1 MNVLF
6 VCTGNTCRSPLAEAI
21 ARRLADERGL
31 DAYTFSSAGTD
42 AVDGAATDDT
52 IAVARERGLD
62 LTAFRSRRVTRD
74 LAGEADVVV
83 VMAEHHLEDPA
94 LAGLEQATLFA
105 GGPVRDPFGLGMG
118 AYRQTYEQLERAVG
132 DLLEGL
138 EAKRGTN

>member
-21 ARRLADERGL
+21 ARRVARERGL
-31 DAYTFSSAGTD
+31 EGYTFSSAGTD
-42 AVDGAATDDT
+42 AVEGAATEDT

-62 LTAFRSRRVTRD
+62 LTAFRSRRLTRD

-83 VMAEHHLEDPA
+83 VMAEHHLADPA
-94 LAGLEQATLFA
+94 LADLPQAALFA
-105 GGPVRDPFGLGMG
+105 GGPVRDPYGLGPG

-132 DLLEGL
+132 DLLDEL
-138 EAKRGTN
+138 EAKRVTN